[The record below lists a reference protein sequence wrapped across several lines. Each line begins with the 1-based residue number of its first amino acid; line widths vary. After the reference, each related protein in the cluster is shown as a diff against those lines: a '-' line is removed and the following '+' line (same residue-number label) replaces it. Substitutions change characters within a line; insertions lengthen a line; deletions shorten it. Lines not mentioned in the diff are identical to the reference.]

1 MDRKKADLEI
11 FLNELNPKHP
21 SINFEDEISKER
33 ISFLDTEIFIKN
45 NKLHTKILRRK
56 SDHQAFLNIDSE
68 NLKSLKDSIPY
79 SQALRIKRIC
89 STKKDFDHHSIKLK
103 ERFLKQAYD
112 QKLVDQ
118 QLERKSISL

>member
-89 STKKDFDHHSIKLK
+89 STKKDFDHH
-103 ERFLKQAYD
+103 
-112 QKLVDQ
+112 
-118 QLERKSISL
+118 

>member
-103 ERFLKQAYD
+103 ERFLKQVYD